1 MRNCSFST
9 ADSIKLATVV
19 ECDAEDNFAL
29 AFTLVC
35 GCAAI
40 PRFLSDCSPC
50 SLIPIAEEFWTMPL
64 GMHKIFG
71 TVNIS

>member
-1 MRNCSFST
+1 MHGMNVVIVIDTEYKKNCSFST

-19 ECDAEDNFAL
+19 GCDAEDNFAL
-29 AFTLVC
+29 AFTVC

-50 SLIPIAEEFWTMPL
+50 SLIP
-64 GMHKIFG
+64 
-71 TVNIS
+71 NC